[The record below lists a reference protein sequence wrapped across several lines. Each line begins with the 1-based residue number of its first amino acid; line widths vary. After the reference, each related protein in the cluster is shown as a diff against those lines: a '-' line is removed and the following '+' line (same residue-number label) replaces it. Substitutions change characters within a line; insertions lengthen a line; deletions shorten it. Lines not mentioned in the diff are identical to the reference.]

1 MAQGLRAP
9 YLPVLL
15 FTAVCATATW
25 FGLHLLGL
33 PFHWAYALVIGY
45 LAGFTL
51 FLHIWQEGAMHT
63 DPKGFVRRFM
73 TGLVM
78 KMLISLFLL
87 LAIVFLVPRE
97 LALPLALTFALLY
110 LAFLGFSTAR
120 LVGFSRNLP
129 RP

>member
-1 MAQGLRAP
+1 MAQGLP
-9 YLPVLL
+9 SPLLPVLL
-15 FTAVCATATW
+15 FAAVCAAATW
-25 FGLHLLGL
+25 FGLRLLGL
-33 PFHWAYALVIGY
+33 PFHWAYGLVVGY
-45 LAGFTL
+45 LATFTL
-51 FLHIWQEGAMHT
+51 VLHIWQERSMHT

-78 KMLISLFLL
+78 KMLVSLFLL
-87 LAIVFLVPRE
+87 LAIVFLVPRD
-97 LALPLALTFALLY
+97 LALPLALCFAFLY